1 MTRKQRRTTDRRQFG
16 KPVRFPLVDNRGCI
30 VAFNRS
36 QRADRRLGSIRVQ
49 EILLTDLGD
58 AADQ

>member
-1 MTRKQRRTTDRRQFG
+1 MTRRQRRTTDRRSYG
-16 KPVRFPLVDNRGCI
+16 KPARFPLADKKGCI

-36 QRADRRLGSIRVQ
+36 HRADRRLGNIRVQ

-58 AADQ
+58 AKDR